1 MGSRDKDRDKEL
13 LKRLLATFRVE
24 AEEHVT
30 AISSGL
36 VELEKASSPER
47 QTEMIESVF
56 REAHSLKGAARAVNL
71 VRIEGICQTLESLFA
86 QLKIQEKVLS
96 PELFDQLHHLVD
108 TLGALLASEGAET
121 ETKIVRVE
129 ASHPP
134 PRPGTPDVADVTVV
148 AQEIP
153 PAAQYAQS
161 ESSSASSFS
170 PSSSNPSSFSPSS
183 SPPGDRPIVR
193 RPENAPEPGHFADP
207 KQGLSETLRVPAAK
221 LDTLLRQAEELIP
234 AKATAAQ
241 RVTELREINQ
251 VLASWEAESRKIRPH
266 ARNLPSSLLGGA
278 EHRLDHTSE
287 HRSEHT
293 SEQCAEYCSELRSEQ
308 RAGQRSNPRSSSSN
322 GHATSVSRTVSR
334 TLSGTMKI
342 TTFLDRNESALTSV
356 KRKVATL
363 TKHLEYDRRALDR
376 RVDDLVEDMKRV
388 SMLPFAALLES
399 FPKLV
404 RDLSRDCGK
413 DADLTIVG
421 GEIEIDRQILEEMK
435 DPLVHLV
442 RNCIDHG
449 IETPKQREQKGKP
462 PRASIRIEIIPKEA
476 DKVTIVVSD
485 DGAGID
491 VQKVRAASLKLG
503 LVSQEEARVM
513 DEPQTAE
520 LIFKSGLSTS
530 PMITEISGRGLGLAI
545 VREKAEKVGGTVS
558 VETQP
563 GSGTTFRLLLPLTL
577 ARFRGIL
584 VRVGE
589 SLFVIPTR
597 PVQRVLRVSRD
608 EIKSAENR
616 ETIQIDGRAASAVRL
631 SDVLEIPPTITDA
644 DPKAKLPLLV
654 LAWAGEQIGFFVD
667 EILDEREI
675 LLKSLGK
682 QLPRVHNVAG
692 ATVLGTGKVLPVL
705 NVADLM
711 QSAVKIVPTGAA
723 RETEE
728 APKSILVAEDS
739 ITSRTLLKN
748 ILEFAGYKVKTAVD
762 GAEAFSVLATEA
774 FDLVVSDV
782 EMPRMSGFDLTAK
795 IRADKRLAQL
805 PVVLV
810 TGLDS
815 RADRERGVD
824 VGANAYIVKSSFDQG
839 NLLEV
844 VRRLI

>member
-266 ARNLPSSLLGGA
+266 ARNLPSSSLGGA
-278 EHRLDHTSE
+278 EHHSEQRSE
-287 HRSEHT
+287 HRSEPQPDH
-293 SEQCAEYCSELRSEQ
+293 RSED
-308 RAGQRSNPRSSSSN
+308 RSNRRNSSSN
-322 GHATSVSRTVSR
+322 GHATSMSRTVSR
-334 TLSGTMKI
+334 TVSGTMKI

-616 ETIQIDGRAASAVRL
+616 ETIQIDGRAASAVSL

-682 QLPRVHNVAG
+682 QLPRVRNVAG